1 MAKSIIIKVIFKYN
15 KFLIRIM
22 KFELEGT
29 DMKRTTV
36 AKMSK
41 GAHVYLPKE
50 WIGKEVVVVLI
61 E

>member
-1 MAKSIIIKVIFKYN
+1 
-15 KFLIRIM
+15 M